1 MQFMRQKH
9 WGNMMR
15 IKYYNFQKWLTFI
28 IILIPITL
36 WSLSAYFYLDEYL
49 KEQAIMQANLKID
62 QLADQIFF
70 NLENHINQLKF
81 THKIDQ
87 IDKGVLAQDQI
98 DYVSDLEPL
107 YEQYK
112 IEIDPDQSRFMIS
125 HSESKLKDTAIQYV
139 SFESINLWDNAIR
152 ITSNEKLHLK
162 LDALQRV
169 NEDYYKAFFN
179 KELNLEIVVIRPVED
194 IEGTSYIL
202 WTLIVILGNIA
213 IFILFNTILKHRK
226 YPLNRLIKTLDLI
239 KEGQYNKID
248 RVQINFDPLLEQLI
262 SEISEVEENLDEQIK
277 ELMVSCEKYRQ
288 DMESILDRS
297 RALKKEHDQYF
308 TEMATKEE
316 MNDILFDR
324 VNEIVFLINN
334 EGTILEVNRTFE
346 NKLGFKKD
354 EIVGKSIL
362 SIMMDKSRTLKD
374 LTTQCDELTF
384 LNFRMSHFDSK
395 VSQFLN
401 VKIEALTNGSYL
413 YIGKSINDEI
423 TLQSRILRKNR
434 ELEYINQI
442 NSSLISNWG
451 LKELLINIINR
462 IDYLF
467 NIISGTIRIRNDDG
481 FWELK
486 AQTEKADYY
495 YDQYIEDINAYY
507 ESDIIE
513 DSEIKI
519 IEVNDIYRKAH
530 RYSNNLKQILIA
542 PMETEGEIISIL
554 SIGIEHELTSNDINI
569 LKMFKNQASVV
580 IQRALLYDQLR
591 KQYFNTIHALVNVI
605 EAKDKYTEGHSRRV
619 SRFSVEIAVEMGY
632 SNEELENIEIAGLLH
647 DVGKVGI
654 HQSILTKQGKLT
666 QEEYEIIKEHPEKGI
681 QILNA
686 IKLDSQITEGILY
699 HHVRY
704 DLKGYPSGHT
714 LEELPE
720 YAGIIGVADAFDA
733 ITSARSYS
741 KAEPIYEAL
750 KELIRN
756 RGTQFAPKIV
766 DAFERIVMQS
776 PNKIQ
781 SIIDDLYI

>member
-1 MQFMRQKH
+1 MIRKH
-9 WGNMMR
+9 WGKRMK
-15 IKYYNFQKWLTFI
+15 IKYYNFQKWLIFV
-28 IILIPITL
+28 IILIPMIL
-36 WSLSAYFYLDEYL
+36 WSLSTYFYLEEYL
-49 KEQAIMQANLKID
+49 KEKEITQANLEID
-62 QLADQIFF
+62 QLADQIFM
-70 NLENHINQLKF
+70 NLENDLKQIKF
-81 THKIDQ
+81 IQKIDQ
-87 IDKGVLAQDQI
+87 INETILIQDQMPEKYDI
-98 DYVSDLEPL
+98 EVDSGQNRFIIYINRFDLKEPL
-107 YEQYK
+107 
-112 IEIDPDQSRFMIS
+112 
-125 HSESKLKDTAIQYV
+125 IQYV
-139 SFESINLWDNAIR
+139 PFEAINLLDHSFSI
-152 ITSNEKLHLK
+152 IPNEKLHLK
-162 LDALQRV
+162 TDQLQIINR
-169 NEDYYKAFFN
+169 EYYKAIQS
-179 KELNLEIVVIRPVED
+179 ESLNLEIVIKIPVENKSRP
-194 IEGTSYIL
+194 SYLL
-202 WTLIVILGNIA
+202 WGIIVILVNIG
-213 IFILFNTILKHRK
+213 IFLLFNRILKRK
-226 YPLNRLIKTLDLI
+226 QYPLNQLVKILDQIKRGQY
-239 KEGQYNKID
+239 KEGNKI
-248 RVQINFDPLLEQLI
+248 QFDFDHHLEQLI
-262 SEISEVEENLDEQIK
+262 SEISEIEENLEEQIND
-277 ELMVSCEKYRQ
+277 LMVSCEKYRK
-288 DMESILDRS
+288 DMDSILDRS
-297 RALKKEHDQYF
+297 KALKKEHDQYF

-316 MNDILFDR
+316 MNDILFDT
-324 VNEIVFLINN
+324 VNEIVFLINK
-334 EGTILEVNRTFE
+334 EGIILEVNHTFE

-362 SIMMDKSRTLKD
+362 SIMMDKSKTLDD
-374 LTTQCDELTF
+374 LTTHYPEPLF
-384 LNFRMSHFDSK
+384 LNFRMSSFDSK

-413 YIGKSINDEI
+413 YVGKSINDEI

-486 AQTEKADYY
+486 AQIEKGNFYHDLN
-495 YDQYIEDINAYY
+495 IEDINAYY
-507 ESDIIE
+507 ESDIIL

-519 IEVNDIYRKAH
+519 IDVNDIYREKH
-530 RYSNNLKQILIA
+530 HYSDSLKQILLA
-542 PMETEGEIISIL
+542 PMEAEGEIISIL

-654 HQSILTKQGKLT
+654 HQSILTKQGKLS

-681 QILNA
+681 QILKS
-686 IKLDSQITEGILY
+686 IKLDSQIIDGILY
-699 HHVRY
+699 HHMRY
-704 DLKGYPSGHT
+704 DLKGYPPRHT
-714 LEELPE
+714 LKDLPE

-733 ITSARSYS
+733 ITSERSYS
-741 KAEPIYEAL
+741 KAETIDEAL

-756 RGTQFAPKIV
+756 RGTQFTPIII

-776 PNKIQ
+776 PEKLQ